1 MANEAV
7 SGGGGAG
14 EAVVSVTGNGRSE
27 AIDPEAAAARPAGRP
42 TREQEKEQ
50 EIAAGAALLEAVRRM
65 NVSPEDIMRML
76 PTSGSQQAQPA
87 HEAPQPQAQQQ
98 AQPQT
103 QMPQPTQTQMP
114 AQPQQA
120 PPQAQETARPRD
132 PREAPPHYVPVLE
145 QALMWTMSAIER
157 TIDGNGR
164 GTPLHGRL
172 LGELD
177 RGKER
182 DPLLMFF
189 LDEPLLVSDRTGRR
203 FVEARPGQRVV
214 VHASHA
220 LRSLLPLTR
229 LDGCPIVHL
238 LPTGILVGVN
248 GEREVGFEVNVE
260 PDPRD
265 PRNPRLVS
273 RESLLGRR
281 QG

>member
-1 MANEAV
+1 
-7 SGGGGAG
+7 
-14 EAVVSVTGNGRSE
+14 
-27 AIDPEAAAARPAGRP
+27 
-42 TREQEKEQ
+42 
-50 EIAAGAALLEAVRRM
+50 
-65 NVSPEDIMRML
+65 
-76 PTSGSQQAQPA
+76 
-87 HEAPQPQAQQQ
+87 
-98 AQPQT
+98 
-103 QMPQPTQTQMP
+103 MPQPTQTQMP

>member
-1 MANEAV
+1 MAENV
-7 SGGGGAG
+7 VGGGDEGVFGGGVPAN
-14 EAVVSVTGNGRSE
+14 NGRAE
-27 AIDPEAAAARPAGRP
+27 AIDPEAARPEARPTAEE
-42 TREQEKEQ
+42 RER
-50 EIAAGAALLEAVRRM
+50 AAGAALLEAVRRM
-65 NVSPEDIMRML
+65 GASPDDVMNML
-76 PTSGSQQAQPA
+76 PRGGNPAPAPAQAVNAPQATAAQPQP
-87 HEAPQPQAQQQ
+87 PQPPPNVPQAQQ
-98 AQPQT
+98 AVSAPH
-103 QMPQPTQTQMP
+103 
-114 AQPQQA
+114 A
-120 PPQAQETARPRD
+120 PPQETARPRD

-145 QALMWTMSAIER
+145 QALLWSMDAIER
-157 TIDGNGR
+157 TIDPATGLGA
-164 GTPLHGRL
+164 PMHGRL

-182 DPLLMFF
+182 DPLLLFF

-214 VHASHA
+214 VHACHA

-229 LDGCPIVHL
+229 LDGCPVVHL
-238 LPTGILVGVN
+238 LPTGILRMVN

-281 QG
+281 PG